1 MSFRKIQTT
10 NLVSAE
16 TAFTDP
22 LVVLN
27 KDGTVPTDIGF
38 LGRTG
43 AASYTGIVKDSQ
55 TGEFIVVDS
64 ITLTNQTVNDINA
77 LDASLT
83 KGTVSVGTLKA
94 DTITSPSIPTDISDL
109 TDTTNLLYTLDL
121 SAVSQ
126 NIIPNADNVYDLGS
140 PTKRWRDLYL
150 GPGSLY
156 INNKKVISDESNTM
170 EFKTDVGQSLT
181 VKTSGVGVLTLQSDT
196 TVNFAAN
203 LQIASGKA
211 ISSNDGTVTFSD
223 KIDLDN
229 NQMVNVGAPTAGGHA
244 ATKSYVDTAINNI
257 VNGAPAVLDTL
268 NEIANA
274 IGDDAN
280 FATTITN
287 SLNTKAETTYV
298 DAQVASAVLTAST
311 DATTKANAAQA
322 AAIATAATDATTKAN
337 TAQAAAE
344 AASALDATTK
354 ANAAQAAAIATA
366 ATDATT
372 KANTALVD
380 AKAYTDSA
388 IPTDL
393 SSFANDS
400 GYITTVTQSDVTAH
414 QAALTITESQISD
427 LANYVQYYE
436 QSAAPTSA
444 DSGSIWKDTDTNII
458 YMAAVDNN
466 VLSWF
471 EI

>member
-43 AASYTGIVKDSQ
+43 ATSYTGIVKDSQ

-64 ITLTNQTVNDINA
+64 ITLTSQTVNDINA

-83 KGTVSVGTLKA
+83 KGTITVGTLKA

-121 SAVSQ
+121 SAVGQ
-126 NIIPNADNVYDLGS
+126 DIIPDTDDTRDLGS

-156 INNKKVISDESNTM
+156 INNKKVISDDSNTIM
-170 EFKTDVGQSLT
+170 ISTDNDQSLSL
-181 VKTSGVGVLTLQSDT
+181 KTSGTGVLTLQSDT
-196 TVNFAAN
+196 TVNFAGN

-229 NQMVNVGAPTAGGHA
+229 NQMINVAAPTAAGHA

-280 FATTITN
+280 FASTMTTALA
-287 SLNTKAETTYV
+287 SKASITYV
-298 DAQVASAVLTAST
+298 DSEVATINTNISNNTTAIATANTNISNNATAIATANTNISSNVTAIANETSNRIAEVTAAVASAAA
-311 DATTKANAAQA
+311 DATAKANAAQ
-322 AAIATAATDATTKAN
+322 I
-337 TAQAAAE
+337 AAE
-344 AASALDATTK
+344 
-354 ANAAQAAAIATA
+354 
-366 ATDATT
+366 
-372 KANTALVD
+372 
-380 AKAYTDSA
+380 AYTDSA
-388 IPTDL
+388 IPVNVSELT
-393 SSFANDS
+393 NDS
-400 GYITTVTQSDVTAH
+400 GYITGVTQADVTTH
-414 QAALTITESQISD
+414 ESALTITESQISD

-458 YMAAVDNN
+458 YMAAVDSN